1 MYTFREITYL
11 ILDFIKSESDD
22 SDITEEHVLAVINKN
37 RSFLLKQKYSDIKK
51 QIPYNNYQSLC
62 LNLIPGT
69 STLCSSFTY
78 LISDKEVPDI
88 INIGNPMVT
97 PNDFYKGDIAFISRE
112 RMRYIGYNK
121 YLKNIIYCSINP
133 DNHLYLTSYNPQF
146 KYLEKVKFTA
156 VFQDAIKAS
165 ELDCKYVEDVLD
177 RIIPMEDS
185 LIVPLIEMSVKEL
198 IGVAWRPKD
207 NINNANDD
215 LSDLAT
221 FISKALKKD
230 VQNQFLQ

>member
-1 MYTFREITYL
+1 MSLR
-11 ILDFIKSESDD
+11 
-22 SDITEEHVLAVINKN
+22 
-37 RSFLLKQKYSDIKK
+37 RLKFER
-51 QIPYNNYQSLC
+51 L
-62 LNLIPGT
+62 
-69 STLCSSFTY
+69 TLFC
-78 LISDKEVPDI
+78 I
-88 INIGNPMVT
+88 
-97 PNDFYKGDIAFISRE
+97 
-112 RMRYIGYNK
+112 
-121 YLKNIIYCSINP
+121 
-133 DNHLYLTSYNPQF
+133 
-146 KYLEKVKFTA
+146 
-156 VFQDAIKAS
+156 
-165 ELDCKYVEDVLD
+165 DCKYVEDVLD